1 MRVIHLSGIR
11 AFTAAAILLGTAC
24 SAGQTVSPPPPANT
38 GNNNPP
44 SSNTVSLSN
53 TIQPIFNQNCVICHQ
68 GVGQSVPGG
77 LTLASG
83 AAYSNLVNVKSIES
97 TLNLVT
103 PGHPEQ
109 SYLIFKLN
117 GTQAQVGGRGANMP
131 FNQPSLPQA
140 KIDLIVQWITE
151 GAPNN

>member
-1 MRVIHLSGIR
+1 MQVNHLSGVL
-11 AFTAAAILLGTAC
+11 AFAAAAILLATAC
-24 SAGQTVSPPPPANT
+24 SGSHPTAQPPANNS
-38 GNNNPP
+38 GNTSQPQ
-44 SSNTVSLSN
+44 SNAVSLSK
-53 TIQPIFNQNCVICHQ
+53 TIQPIFDQNCVICHQ
-68 GVGQSVPGG
+68 GVGQSVPGS

-103 PGHPEQ
+103 PGHPEE

-131 FNQPSLPQA
+131 FNQPQLSQS
-140 KIDLIVQWITE
+140 KVDLIVSWITE